1 MASIMVSHPF
11 SKLPEAVRHRV
22 WQYVGSVPRVVEI
35 HEEHGQGPLPHNK
48 EDKSAERDRWYT
60 YVMSRTRPPALLHIC
75 KESRALG
82 LNEIYQIAYLDYQ
95 NPANKFRLLDEDVSN
110 VEVPAVKQTPAALLI
125 RCKNWKEKKEPL
137 DATRILAVDIMA
149 LNFLRQPC
157 ADYKFRSGFAPIP
170 GANLRDRGRLVAWNR
185 APQFPGLRRIM
196 FESARDIVECTKRGL
211 KKLMIIVGNDDD
223 LAEVNLI
230 PVQVSLAKETWR
242 FKQARLAV
250 EDLRTSLHQMFQE

>member
-1 MASIMVSHPF
+1 MVSHPF

-110 VEVPAVKQTPAALLI
+110 VEVPAVKQTPVYINSATDITYRDKKTCLQGGAPHKMQELEGEEGAFGCHSHPSRGHHGPQLLEATMRRLQISI
-125 RCKNWKEKKEPL
+125 RICTN
-137 DATRILAVDIMA
+137 
-149 LNFLRQPC
+149 
-157 ADYKFRSGFAPIP
+157 S
-170 GANLRDRGRLVAWNR
+170 RGQSSR
-185 APQFPGLRRIM
+185 
-196 FESARDIVECTKRGL
+196 
-211 KKLMIIVGNDDD
+211 
-223 LAEVNLI
+223 
-230 PVQVSLAKETWR
+230 
-242 FKQARLAV
+242 
-250 EDLRTSLHQMFQE
+250 